1 MNKKINEYIDPSN
14 GIFSNFLAPI
24 WCYAF
29 PDAQQ
34 LDIYFISRYGSRI
47 GFESLL
53 NIYVNSEGK
62 ITGNNIKMLADMI
75 YHINARKWEHLFK
88 VYNADYSPIENTD
101 FVEEVTEDNTNQRVI
116 DTDRAGTNSNTTTS
130 SATAS
135 GTDGGNTNRYG
146 FNSNSAVGERTDSRT
161 SSSSTSSTVGV
172 SETSTDTDD
181 TTISDNEDKKLIRR
195 KHGNIGVTEN
205 VTMLEHETEFWHKWS
220 FIDAI
225 CLDICDIIAL
235 SIY

>member
-1 MNKKINEYIDPSN
+1 MKKLNEYLNPDN

-24 WCYAF
+24 WVYAF
-29 PDAQQ
+29 PDKAE
-34 LDIYFISRYGSRI
+34 LDLYFFTRYGSRL

-53 NIYVNSEGK
+53 NIYIGDDGK
-62 ITGNNIKMLADMI
+62 ITGNNLKMLSDMI

-101 FVEEVTEDNTNQRVI
+101 FTEEVTEDNQNERVI
-116 DTDRAGTNSNTTTS
+116 DSDKSSSSSSDTTS
-130 SATAS
+130 SSNAS
-135 GTDGGNTNRYG
+135 GTDGGATNRYG

-161 SSSSTSSTVGV
+161 SSSQVSGSVGVEDSSTE
-172 SETSTDTDD
+172 SDD
-181 TTISDNEDKKLIRR
+181 TRITSDEDKKLVRR

-205 VTMLEHETEFWHKWS
+205 VTMLQHEVDFWKWS

>member
-29 PDAQQ
+29 PDTQQ
-34 LDIYFISRYGSRI
+34 LDVYFISRYGSRI

-53 NIYVNSEGK
+53 DIYVDSDGK
-62 ITGNNIKMLADMI
+62 ITGNKIKMLADMI

-101 FVEEVTEDNTNQRVI
+101 FIEEVTEDNQNLRVI
-116 DTDRAGTNSNTTTS
+116 DSDKTGSNTSGTTS
-130 SATAS
+130 SSVAS
-135 GTDGGNTNRYG
+135 GSDSGNTNRYG
-146 FNSNSAVGERTDSRT
+146 FNSNSAVGERTDGRT
-161 SSSSTSSTVGV
+161 SSSNVRGSVNV
-172 SETSTDTDD
+172 SESTTDTDD
-181 TTISDNEDKKLIRR
+181 TTITDDEDKKLIRR

-225 CLDICDIIAL
+225 CLDICDVIAL